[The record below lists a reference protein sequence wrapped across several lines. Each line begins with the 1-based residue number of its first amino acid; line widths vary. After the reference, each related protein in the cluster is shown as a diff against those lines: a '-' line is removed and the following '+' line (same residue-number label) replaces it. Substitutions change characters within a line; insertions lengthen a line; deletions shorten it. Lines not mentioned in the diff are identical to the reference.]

1 MYRGVKSTIM
11 IENKFTMIPYWIH
24 DLTIP
29 LVGSMTIGI
38 TVAPYTLKIPLPN

>member
-1 MYRGVKSTIM
+1 M
-11 IENKFTMIPYWIH
+11 IENKFTIIPYWIH

-38 TVAPYTLKIPLPN
+38 TVAPFAPLKIPLPN